1 MFSVGEIL
9 KKERERKG
17 ISLSQ
22 VEKGI
27 RVRKKFLEAIEQ
39 NKWESFSSKV
49 YISGIIKNYS
59 DYLGLD
65 SKRSLAFFRRDYE
78 RKEDVRFK
86 RKISSKYLTPQTKKV
101 AIGVI
106 AVVFLIF
113 SIYFGYQLKLYF
125 SIPAVNIISP
135 KINLFTTEDKIKITG
150 QTEKDAA
157 VTILGDRIFQNKDGI
172 FEYDMPLKNGKNDL
186 TVEVVGANGRK
197 TVLQKSY
204 YKKSP

>member
-22 VEKGI
+22 VEKAI
-27 RVRKKFLEAIEQ
+27 RVRQKFLAEIEQ

-65 SKRSLAFFRRDYE
+65 PKRTLAFFRRDYE

-86 RKISSKYLTPQTKKV
+86 RKVPGKYLTPQTKKV

-106 AVVFLIF
+106 AAVFLIF
-113 SIYFGYQLKLYF
+113 FTYFSYQLKLYF
-125 SIPAVNIISP
+125 SPPAVNIISP
-135 KINLFTTEDKIKITG
+135 KVNLFTTEDKIKITG

-157 VTILGDRIFQNKDGI
+157 VTILGDRVFQNKDGI

-204 YKKSP
+204 YKKAP